1 MVEIKGPALVLW
13 SSRLQAQDSGKTGPD
28 DELRLYRA
36 QISAF
41 FFFIFLKN
49 KNFKNI
55 CLF

>member
-36 QISAF
+36 QINS
-41 FFFIFLKN
+41 LMMG
-49 KNFKNI
+49 
-55 CLF
+55 